1 MKKTAFLKTYNRT
14 LPALHA
20 VVLVFVLV
28 VTGCGYSFSPRGET
42 IDPAIR
48 AIYVEPFGNKTAHAE
63 IENFMRTAFIDE
75 ILQNSRFRAVE
86 NSAKADALI
95 SGNVVGLNT
104 VTLSYRQDILAAE
117 ERMTALLEVVF
128 REKETGKIIWAAPR
142 LAGTVDY
149 KVTDAANPLPFR
161 RQAMRKLCADMAE
174 KSFNMM
180 MSNF

>member
-1 MKKTAFLKTYNRT
+1 MKKTTFLKTYNRT

-20 VVLVFVLV
+20 VVLAFVLV
-28 VTGCGYSFSPRGET
+28 IAGCGYSFSPRGET

-48 AIYVEPFGNKTAHAE
+48 NIYVEPFGNKTAQADAE
-63 IENFMRTAFIDE
+63 NIMRTAFIDQV
-75 ILQNSRFRAVE
+75 IQNSRFRAVE

-128 REKETGKIIWAAPR
+128 REKETGKIIWASPR

-149 KVTDAANPLPFR
+149 KVSDAANPLPFR
-161 RQAMRKLCADMAE
+161 KQALRKLSADMAE
-174 KSFNMM
+174 RAFNMM
-180 MSNF
+180 LSNF